1 MLTRSKTRALAAA
14 TKPLRR
20 SEPLEAKPLRRS
32 ERLRQKARINY
43 AETEADTDETGAEGT
58 TSPLQIEISIPFTT
72 LMSDQG
78 VIKKMRLSCIVDA
91 DDAAAA
97 FQHLSVEEPE
107 MPQEQTP
114 TDVLYH
120 LVAAIANQRL
130 GANPYDII
138 VAISKHISEHPNTV
152 SEAFRPHLL
161 HLVHLLKDAF
171 LAEYTTIE
179 PERRGNIAAA
189 LSHLLGL

>member
-1 MLTRSKTRALAAA
+1 MLTHSKSKALAT

-32 ERLRQKARINY
+32 ERLRAKARINY
-43 AETEADTDETGAEGT
+43 AETEPDTDESEAEDT
-58 TSPLQIEISIPFTT
+58 TTTPLQIEISIPFTT

-78 VIKKMRLSCIVDA
+78 VIKKMRLSCIIDV
-91 DDAAAA
+91 DDAADA
-97 FQHLSVEEPE
+97 FQHLSVKEPE
-107 MPQEQTP
+107 ILQQQTP
-114 TDVLYH
+114 TAVLYH
-120 LVAAIANQRL
+120 LVSAIANQSL
-130 GANPYDII
+130 GANPYDVI

-161 HLVHLLKDAF
+161 HLVNLLKDVF
-171 LAEYTTIE
+171 LAEYKTFE
-179 PERRGNIAAA
+179 PERRVNIAAA